1 MKTINYRELRKRFE
15 LDGAAKTVEHFSE
28 ALENGDLKADD
39 FSIRDLAEGLVPDG
53 SRWLRELDPRNG
65 NIGTPLLEDGSSTFL
80 NIAGKVIESKILE
93 SYNQEVFAV
102 SKLVATIP
110 TRLDGE
116 KIPGAASLADGA
128 TVILPGEAYP
138 TVGFSEDY
146 IETPNTTKRGLIVPV
161 TKEAV
166 FFDRTHLILSR
177 AAEVGETL
185 ALNKEKRILDVVL
198 GVTKTYKSNGTLL
211 DTYSSA
217 ATPWKNL
224 LAGNKLEDWT
234 NIDAAENLLG
244 AILDP
249 TTNEPIL
256 IEPDVL
262 LAMPGK
268 RHVAHR
274 LLHASEITYSDSA
287 SSAMSAISNPFS
299 RYNLVTSR
307 LAQRRLVASGLTE
320 TVAADV
326 WLLGNFKKA
335 FAYMENWPIT
345 VTQSAAG
352 SEADFT
358 QDIVVRYKAS
368 ERGTPAV
375 INPRYVAK
383 CTG

>member
-1 MKTINYRELRKRFE
+1 MKMINYRELRRRFE
-15 LDGAAKTVEHFSE
+15 LDGAAKTVEHLSE
-28 ALENGDLKADD
+28 ALDNGELKADD

-53 SRWLRELDPRNG
+53 GQWLRELDPRNG
-65 NIGTPLLEDGSSTFL
+65 NLGTSLLEDTSTFL
-80 NIAGKVIESKILE
+80 NITGKVIESKILE
-93 SYNQEVFAV
+93 SYTNEVFAV
-102 SKLVATIP
+102 SKLVSTIP

-116 KIPGAASLADGA
+116 KIPGAASLPDSA
-128 TVILPGEAYP
+128 TIIQPGEPYP
-138 TVGFSEDY
+138 IVGFGDDY

-198 GVTKTYKSNGTLL
+198 GVTNSYKSNGTSL
-211 DTYSSA
+211 DTYSDS

-224 LAGNKLEDWT
+224 LEGNSLQDWT
-234 NIDAAENLLG
+234 NLDAAENLLG
-244 AILDP
+244 SIIDP
-249 TTNEPIL
+249 TTEEPIL
-256 IEPDVL
+256 IEPNVL
-262 LAMPGK
+262 LVMPAK
-268 RHVAHR
+268 RHIAHR
-274 LLHASEITYSDSA
+274 LLRASEISYNDTTT
-287 SSAMSAISNPFS
+287 SAMSAISNPFS
-299 RYNLVTSR
+299 KYALVSSR
-307 LAQRRLVASGLTE
+307 LAYHRLIAAGVDEAD
-320 TVAADV
+320 AADV
-326 WLLGNFKKA
+326 WFIGNFKKA

-383 CTG
+383 CTA

>member
-53 SRWLRELDPRNG
+53 GQWLRELDPRNG
-65 NIGTPLLEDGSSTFL
+65 NVAVSLLEDGTSTFL
-80 NIAGKVIESKILE
+80 NITGMVIESKILE
-93 SYNQEVFAV
+93 SYNQDVFAV
-102 SKLVATIP
+102 SKIVSTIP

-116 KIPGAASLADGA
+116 KIPGAASLPDGA
-128 TVILPGEAYP
+128 TEIQPGESYP
-138 TVGFSEDY
+138 VVGFGEDY

-161 TKEAV
+161 TKEAI

-198 GVTKTYKSNGTLL
+198 GVTNTYKANGSTLN
-211 DTYSSA
+211 TYSSA
-217 ATPWKNL
+217 ATPWMNL

-249 TTNEPIL
+249 TTDEPIL

-262 LAMPGK
+262 LVMPGK
-268 RHVAHR
+268 RHIAHR
-274 LLHASEITYSDSA
+274 LLNASEITYNDTT
-287 SSAMSAISNPFS
+287 SSAMSAVSNPFS
-299 RYNLVTSR
+299 KYTLVSSR
-307 LAQRRLVASGLTE
+307 LAQRRLIASGLGE
-320 TVAADV
+320 TAAADI

-375 INPRYVAK
+375 LNPRYVAK